1 MYVQRY
7 TVTHSRNHCCQ
18 GYATIRSFFIVV
30 GVDVAVNNTKVFSV
44 VMDMQQWVP

>member
-18 GYATIRSFFIVV
+18 GYATIRYFLLL
-30 GVDVAVNNTKVFSV
+30 A
-44 VMDMQQWVP
+44 